1 MSLHILKMEQEKNN
15 LNRKIRKLEKE
26 LNKKKTDENEKYLIK
41 KQINWMKAYVEVLD
55 DRIEYEK
62 KGNK

>member
-1 MSLHILKMEQEKNN
+1 MNLHILKMEQEKNN